1 MSTLELDPIEA
12 GPVFNFEPALSDAQ
26 RRVCA
31 QHNDALFGG
40 PSHPRTYL
48 TPGLGEG
55 MGAPG
60 GTMTRRSGGAG
71 DGTITELAVG
81 ATAGRGAETAADCG
95 AETPGA
101 ERLAAAV

>member
-1 MSTLELDPIEA
+1 MFD
-12 GPVFNFEPALSDAQ
+12 FKPALSDAQ

-48 TPGLGEG
+48 MPGLGEG

-71 DGTITELAVG
+71 DGTITELAMG

-95 AETPGA
+95 AETPAGA
-101 ERLAAAV
+101 RRV

>member
-1 MSTLELDPIEA
+1 M
-12 GPVFNFEPALSDAQ
+12 FNFEAALSDAQ

-95 AETPGA
+95 AETPGRGA
-101 ERLAAAV
+101 SAAAV